1 MLSIAPCTRADGVQ
15 KQDLLPTGLEDTNMT
30 KKITLFAML
39 LCCVLLFSA
48 CQTNSN
54 PYTPLNAGQNVF
66 GDTQNGGTQQ
76 QAVTTDQPQTNE
88 PNYDDGTYDPSKE
101 EDHGDDTNMVAGNQ
115 QQATDPAAG
124 LVSYAGATPVVI
136 DPIDKPTPTPLP
148 PLTFT
153 YQVYDATNL
162 RLSFEAPV
170 GWSVDNAQ
178 GDTFVLTN
186 PARGVDY
193 QAQIVVRAVSVDT
206 QYDKGGLK
214 QVIEGMLDTVGENGF
229 VKYSPSNTAERTLMD
244 NTGIYANYTGTLQN
258 GAEVAGRVHATC
270 INKVLY
276 TVHISYPKG
285 YTETYKDNVYA
296 QLRKTI
302 KITQ

>member
-1 MLSIAPCTRADGVQ
+1 
-15 KQDLLPTGLEDTNMT
+15 MT
-30 KKITLFAML
+30 KKIALCAML

-48 CQTNSN
+48 CQSSSN
-54 PYTPLNAGQNVF
+54 PYTPITEGQNVF
-66 GDTQNGGTQQ
+66 GDTQSNVAQQ
-76 QAVTTDQPQTNE
+76 QAVTTDQPLTNE
-88 PNYDDGTYDPSKE
+88 PNYDDGSYDPSKE
-101 EDHGDDTNMVAGNQ
+101 EDHDTGTNVTANNQ
-115 QQATDPAAG
+115 QESELVAG

-162 RLSFEAPV
+162 RLAFEAPV
-170 GWSVDNAQ
+170 GWAVDTSLS
-178 GDTFVLTN
+178 DTFVLTN
-186 PARGVDY
+186 TARGFDY

-214 QVIEGMLDTVGENGF
+214 QVIDGMLDTVGENGF
-229 VKYSPSNTAERTLMD
+229 IKFSPSNTAERTLMD

-258 GAEVAGRVHATC
+258 GAAVAGRVHATC

-276 TVHISYPKG
+276 TVHISYPQG